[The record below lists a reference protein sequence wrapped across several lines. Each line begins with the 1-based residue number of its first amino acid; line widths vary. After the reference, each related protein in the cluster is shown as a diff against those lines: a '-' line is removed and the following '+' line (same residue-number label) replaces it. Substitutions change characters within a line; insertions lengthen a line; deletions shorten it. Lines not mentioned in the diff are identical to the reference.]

1 MICEYSWYSA
11 QNLLNL
17 KCQGKYE
24 TVATEF
30 PFVGLEYWELRKWRR
45 KRTHSCVFFW
55 PGEVSPFPSTR
66 GVQSD
71 AVTVRWGRSS
81 RMPSSCSAWAL
92 GAGRRVASSWKW
104 CLFGR
109 LRCLPGDST
118 LRWPHHSVSGSC
130 FQLFLPPGAPHPFWA
145 E

>member
-1 MICEYSWYSA
+1 MICEHSWYSA

-55 PGEVSPFPSTR
+55 PGESP
-66 GVQSD
+66 
-71 AVTVRWGRSS
+71 
-81 RMPSSCSAWAL
+81 
-92 GAGRRVASSWKW
+92 
-104 CLFGR
+104 
-109 LRCLPGDST
+109 
-118 LRWPHHSVSGSC
+118 
-130 FQLFLPPGAPHPFWA
+130 LFLPHEEFRVMVSPCAGAGPAECPLPAVPGL
-145 E
+145 